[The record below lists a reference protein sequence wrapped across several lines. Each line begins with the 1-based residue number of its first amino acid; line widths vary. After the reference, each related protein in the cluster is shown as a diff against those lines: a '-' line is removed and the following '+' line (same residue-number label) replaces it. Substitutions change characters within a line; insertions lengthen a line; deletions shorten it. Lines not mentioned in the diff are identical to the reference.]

1 MSEEELPGRCSARF
15 FKQCSMQTLP
25 VFVAQVLRVVFLLQ
39 RAEKSKGQ
47 S

>member
-1 MSEEELPGRCSARF
+1 MSEKELPGHCSARF
-15 FKQCSMQTLP
+15 CKQCSEQTLP
-25 VFVAQVLRVVFLLQ
+25 VFGAQMLQVVFLLQ